1 MCACVQVVKNNLSP
15 TWKKFTV
22 PLQTF
27 CSSDLDRPL
36 KVLTNQITR
45 PFKTTDERFRR
56 SPEVSSFR
64 RLIALTMTVMDL
76 TI

>member
-1 MCACVQVVKNNLSP
+1 MHGVIVMEVCVQVVKNNLSP

-36 KVLTNQITR
+36 KVLTNQIT
-45 PFKTTDERFRR
+45 PSFKTTSKGFGAHLK
-56 SPEVSSFR
+56 SPPSAG
-64 RLIALTMTVMDL
+64 RLL
-76 TI
+76 